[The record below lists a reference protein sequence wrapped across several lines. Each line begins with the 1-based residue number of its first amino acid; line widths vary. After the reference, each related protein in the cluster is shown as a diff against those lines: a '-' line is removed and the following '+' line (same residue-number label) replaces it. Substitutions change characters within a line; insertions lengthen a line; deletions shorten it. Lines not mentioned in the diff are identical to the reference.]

1 MLLQVYRISTIL
13 RCYPNA
19 YSPGTVPRRKMDRQ
33 EETALLP
40 RQPAPPLTT
49 MEKSQERLFAQQGEP
64 NAPGIL
70 PSQILSSLLDS
81 GKIISPEPP
90 LPGQIQPASFD
101 LRLGKV
107 AYQVRASFLP
117 GNSTVESKIRNLLI
131 KEVSLEDSAVFP
143 PNSVY
148 IVPLVESLALPPNIS
163 GKANPKSTTGRLDI
177 FTRLLTEAGTEF
189 EIVPKGYKGALYVE
203 VVSRTFPVIVRA
215 GMRLNQLRLVRGN
228 PVSSDGMLLRL
239 AEREN
244 LVYEDENNPAQPDI
258 KRGLSFSVDLQGN
271 SSAIVAYKARIDA
284 PPIDLDK
291 INYYEIDEFWETVM
305 APRSKGLILLPH
317 DFYILGSSERIG
329 VPPTHAAEMVA
340 YDPAFG
346 EFRIHYAGFFDPG
359 FGHGIGGTKAVLE
372 VRAHEVPTLLE
383 HGQVVGKLV
392 YHTMAQLPD
401 KVYGA
406 AIGSSYQKQGLTL
419 SKQFIRAEAG
429 TN

>member
-1 MLLQVYRISTIL
+1 
-13 RCYPNA
+13 
-19 YSPGTVPRRKMDRQ
+19 
-33 EETALLP
+33 
-40 RQPAPPLTT
+40 
-49 MEKSQERLFAQQGEP
+49 
-64 NAPGIL
+64 
-70 PSQILSSLLDS
+70 
-81 GKIISPEPP
+81 
-90 LPGQIQPASFD
+90 
-101 LRLGKV
+101 
-107 AYQVRASFLP
+107 
-117 GNSTVESKIRNLLI
+117 
-131 KEVSLEDSAVFP
+131 
-143 PNSVY
+143 
-148 IVPLVESLALPPNIS
+148 
-163 GKANPKSTTGRLDI
+163 
-177 FTRLLTEAGTEF
+177 
-189 EIVPKGYKGALYVE
+189 
-203 VVSRTFPVIVRA
+203 
-215 GMRLNQLRLVRGN
+215 MRLNQLRLVRGN

-271 SSAIVAYKARIDA
+271 SSTIVAYKARIDA